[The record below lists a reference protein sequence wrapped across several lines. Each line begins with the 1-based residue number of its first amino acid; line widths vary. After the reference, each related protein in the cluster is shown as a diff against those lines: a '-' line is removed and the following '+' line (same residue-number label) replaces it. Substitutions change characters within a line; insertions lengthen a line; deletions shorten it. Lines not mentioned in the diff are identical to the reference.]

1 MFSFTTFTTEVTMT
15 FLDSIK
21 TCLKKTLTISG
32 RASRSE
38 FWWFQLSFFVIA
50 LIATLL
56 ILAVG
61 VGSTLASLISIIFVI
76 YVIVA
81 SIASFTAGI
90 RRLHD
95 TNRSGWLVLV
105 FWLLALIPF
114 VDFISMI
121 VYIVFLCQKGTEGDN
136 RFGAKPE

>member
-1 MFSFTTFTTEVTMT
+1 MT

-38 FWWFQLSFFVIA
+38 FWWFQLSFFVIGI
-50 LIATLL
+50 IAVLL

-76 YVIVA
+76 YAIVA

-105 FWLLALIPF
+105 FWILACIPF
-114 VDFISMI
+114 VDFISTI
-121 VYIVFLCQKGTEGDN
+121 VYIVFLCQKGTEGEN